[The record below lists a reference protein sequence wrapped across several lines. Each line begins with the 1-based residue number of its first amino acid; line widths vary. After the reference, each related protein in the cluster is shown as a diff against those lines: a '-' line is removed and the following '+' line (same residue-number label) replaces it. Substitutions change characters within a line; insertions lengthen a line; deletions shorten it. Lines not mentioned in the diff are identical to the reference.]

1 MSQIED
7 LKKSITGMDE
17 GELRAL
23 LLGVRQ
29 NRRVSKKPPTA
40 TKVAAAKKEMNFDV
54 LLAALKPEEVAK
66 LLANLT
72 GDKK

>member
-40 TKVAAAKKEMNFDV
+40 TKVAAKKEMNFDV
-54 LLAALKPEEVAK
+54 LLAALKPEDVAK